1 MASRKRKIAELSK
14 IFSEMT
20 IEEREKYKRTPAQ
33 RQEAAD
39 NRQRDQEAKAAYLR
53 NMYKKNTNKK
63 AGGKVGSK
71 NKDPYGERTRGTNE
85 QAERAA
91 AAEKEQME
99 KFIEAELNNNRGRM
113 NRD

>member
-1 MASRKRKIAELSK
+1 MASRKRKMAELSK

-20 IEEREKYKRTPAQ
+20 IEQREKYKRTPAQ

-71 NKDPYGERTRGTNE
+71 NKDPYGE
-85 QAERAA
+85 
-91 AAEKEQME
+91 KLVEQMSKPKE
-99 KFIEAELNNNRGRM
+99 PLLLRKNKWKSLSKQSLIIIVAG
-113 NRD
+113 